1 MSCMANLTLAGAVVR
16 AVEVHPLSSL
26 FSSPLLCSPP
36 CSMLHAPC
44 SMLWRPVTLSIAPPC
59 SCLGVEN
66 RAAAHCSPLAS
77 GAAVPGPDPFELDGA
92 V

>member
-44 SMLWRPVTLSIAPPC
+44 SGGRSPFPSLPHALALMWKIEL
-59 SCLGVEN
+59 
-66 RAAAHCSPLAS
+66 AARCSPLAS

>member
-1 MSCMANLTLAGAVVR
+1 VVR

-26 FSSPLLCSPP
+26 FSSPLRSCPLLS
-36 CSMLHAPC
+36 SMLHAPC
-44 SMLWRPVTLSIAPPC
+44 SGGRSPFPSLPHALALMWKIELR
-59 SCLGVEN
+59 
-66 RAAAHCSPLAS
+66 RAAGCSPLAS